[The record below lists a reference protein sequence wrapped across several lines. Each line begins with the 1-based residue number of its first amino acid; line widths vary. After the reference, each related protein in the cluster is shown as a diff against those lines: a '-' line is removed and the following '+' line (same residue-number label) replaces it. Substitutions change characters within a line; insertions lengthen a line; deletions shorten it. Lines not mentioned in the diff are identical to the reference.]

1 MKHYARKSRAGGR
14 QGSRSRHVT
23 EVAVQPG
30 PVGPMVVPSW
40 EWRSFTHTNTRY
52 KRRITAPMPVCRA
65 WPTSGSR
72 LNGAFTL
79 MVPRRLRRR
88 VGRHIYVRSVAL
100 VGTVSLTHQT
110 ATSASTESTGHL
122 TKLTFPDAC
131 WKTSLTENI
140 GCASR
145 CARSRLC
152 SVHKTPMAD
161 PFHLGTHEELASCR
175 P

>member
-1 MKHYARKSRAGGR
+1 MKHYARNSRTGGR

-23 EVAVQPG
+23 DATVQPG

-40 EWRSFTHTNTRY
+40 EWRSFTHTNTTC

-79 MVPRRLRRR
+79 MVPPRLRRR
-88 VGRHIYVRSVAL
+88 VGRHIHVRSVAL
-100 VGTVSLTHQT
+100 VGTFSLMPQT

-131 WKTSLTENI
+131 WKTSLTEYF

-161 PFHLGTHEELASCR
+161 PFHLGTHGELASCR